1 MIICRYEGEI
11 HCISETEDFRELV
24 APEVFDALYEFLKIK
39 EHDAEEYDNLERN
52 YDRLYDELEDTKSE
66 LEDAENNIDCL
77 EEENDSLSDKLSNI
91 SKKLKKLLSDKSLG
105 YIDQEEFNSNI
116 EELSDEYSI
125 IEK

>member
-24 APEVFDALYEFLKIK
+24 ASEVFDALHEFLKIK
-39 EHDAEEYDNLERN
+39 EHDAEEYDDLERK

-91 SKKLKKLLSDKSLG
+91 SKKTKKASQR
-105 YIDQEEFNSNI
+105 QEFRIYRSRRI
-116 EELSDEYSI
+116 Q
-125 IEK
+125 

>member
-105 YIDQEEFNSNI
+105 YIDQ
-116 EELSDEYSI
+116 
-125 IEK
+125 